1 MPDNKQPVVLVV
13 GDLMLDHYIMGETSR
28 ISPEAPVP
36 VVVVKEEF
44 YTLGGALNVV
54 NNLVSLGATVWAAG
68 VLGNDKAGQFIL
80 NKLTEL
86 QVNAKAVI
94 IEESRI
100 TTEKSRIMASNQQIL
115 RYDKEVLQSPTNV
128 TVETIINHVKTHID
142 QLDIIILSD
151 YNKGILTDD
160 LCAQLITLAKL
171 HNIKLL
177 VDPKGSSYKK
187 YCGAFL
193 ITPNKKE
200 TTEITGIDLN
210 SNEDLITA
218 GKKLK
223 TELALDKVLMTLGN
237 KGMAL
242 YDDKLHV
249 YPTVA
254 REVYDVTGAGDT
266 VLAALAFGLGT
277 HMPIDDACSFANA
290 AAAVV
295 VGKVG
300 CATATQNEIAD
311 FLHINSTNDFK
322 LVEDNS
328 VYVLLDKLKSENKKI
343 VFTNGCF
350 DILHAGHVA
359 YLQKAKQ
366 LGDVLILG
374 LNSDDSVKKIKGEG
388 RPVNNQLDRA
398 KVLAGLSCIDYIIIF
413 NEDTPY
419 QLITTLQP
427 DVLVKG
433 ADYKGK
439 EVVGS
444 DIAKEVVLI
453 DFVEGKSTTSI
464 LDKLDKIQ

>member
-1 MPDNKQPVVLVV
+1 MAEHKQPVVLVV
-13 GDLMLDHYIMGETSR
+13 GDLMLDHYIMGETTR

-36 VVVVKEEF
+36 VVLVKEEF

-54 NNLVSLGATVWAAG
+54 NNLVSLGAKVWAAG
-68 VLGNDKAGQFIL
+68 VIGNDKAGQFIL
-80 NKLTEL
+80 HKLTEL
-86 QVNAKAVI
+86 QVNAESIVM
-94 IEESRI
+94 EETRV
-100 TTEKSRIMASNQQIL
+100 TTEKSRIMASHQQIL
-115 RYDKEVLQSPTNV
+115 RYDKEVIQTPTAV
-128 TVETIINHVKTHID
+128 SVETIINNVKKNIH

-151 YNKGILTDD
+151 YNKGILTDL
-160 LCAQLITLAKL
+160 LCRELILLAKQ

-177 VDPKGSSYKK
+177 VDPKGSSYQK
-187 YCGAFL
+187 YKGAYL

-200 TTEITGIDLN
+200 TTEITGIELN
-210 SNEDLITA
+210 TEADLIAA

-223 TELALDKVLMTLGN
+223 YEAELTKVLMTLGN

-242 YDDKLHV
+242 YDEELHV

-277 HMPIDDACSFANA
+277 DMNMDEACRYANA

-300 CATATQNEIAD
+300 CATASPSEIAD
-311 FLHINSTNDFK
+311 FLHTNTTDQVK
-322 LVEDNS
+322 LVDRSSIHTLIDN
-328 VYVLLDKLKSENKKI
+328 LRSENKKI

-350 DILHAGHVA
+350 DILHAGHVT

-374 LNSDDSVKKIKGEG
+374 LNSDDSVKKLKGEG
-388 RPVNNQLDRA
+388 RPINNQTDRT
-398 KVLAGLSCIDYIIIF
+398 KVLEALSCVDYLIIF

-419 QLITTLQP
+419 DLIGSIQP
-427 DVLVKG
+427 DILVKG

-444 DIAKEVVLI
+444 DIAKQVVLI

-464 LDKLDKIQ
+464 LDKLDKTP